1 MLLVDVG
8 SLRPGMTL
16 ARPVL
21 HPDRQDLL
29 LLSEGYLLD
38 APMITHLATHGI
50 SHAWISFPGLED
62 LDCQIS
68 QRVSRSH
75 FQLFEVL
82 NQSIDTLERRV
93 QVKTN
98 INHYK
103 RTVHQMLAEIIDD
116 PFHDL
121 ITHQLKLCGPRLAG
135 HQANCAYL
143 ALLVGAHL
151 SGYLRTQRRALPP
164 DVAENTA
171 QLGLGALLHDV
182 GKVAMPED
190 LRNASILDEQA
201 AWPEYQYHTQC
212 GYQEVRD
219 HVSPVAANVVLHHH
233 QRFDGKGFP
242 AVAKGFKPEPEP
254 LSEQRIHVFSRI
266 VAVVDAFD
274 HLLCPG
280 GKQLPAIVAIAQ
292 LRSDRFR
299 GWFDPVIVEALLRLV
314 PAFMIGQV
322 VRLSDGRQAVIFAN
336 HPESPCRPT
345 VKPLTGPIEDLSSRA
360 DARPLDL
367 RMSRKISI
375 EMVDGVDVRPYL
387 YTGEFEPASQCAA

>member
-16 ARPVL
+16 ARPVI
-21 HPDRQDLL
+21 HPDRKDLL
-29 LLSEGYLLD
+29 LLGEGQVLD
-38 APMITHLATHGI
+38 APMVTHLVTHGI
-50 SHAWISFPGLED
+50 THAWISFPGLEE

-68 QRVSRSH
+68 QRVSQSH
-75 FQLFEVL
+75 FQLFDVL
-82 NQSIDTLERRV
+82 NRSIDTLERKV

-98 INHYK
+98 ISHYK
-103 RTVHQMLAEIIDD
+103 RAVHLMLAEIIDD

-151 SGYLRTQRRALPP
+151 SGYLRAQRRALPP

-182 GKVAMPED
+182 GKIAMPEE
-190 LRNASILDEQA
+190 LRNVSILDEGA
-201 AWPEYQYHTQC
+201 AWSEYQYHTQC
-212 GYQEVRD
+212 GYQEVRE

-242 AVAKGFKPEPEP
+242 AVAKSFKPEPEP
-254 LSEQRIHVFSRI
+254 LAEQRIHVFSRI

-280 GKQLPAIVAIAQ
+280 GKQVPALVAISQ

-314 PAFMIGQV
+314 PPFMIGQIV
-322 VRLSDGRQAVIFAN
+322 QLNDKRQAVIIAN

-345 VKPLTGPIEDLSSRA
+345 VRPITGAIDDPSSRA
-360 DARPLDL
+360 ESRPLDL
-367 RMSRKISI
+367 RMSRSHSI
-375 EMVDGVDVRPYL
+375 QAVDGVDVSPYL
-387 YTGEFEPASQCAA
+387 YTGEFEPASQWAA

>member
-8 SLRPGMTL
+8 SLRPGMKL
-16 ARPVL
+16 ARPVI

-29 LLSEGYLLD
+29 LLGDGHVLD
-38 APMITHLATHGI
+38 AQMVTHLVTHGI
-50 SHAWISFPGLED
+50 SHAWISFPGLEE
-62 LDCQIS
+62 LDTQIS
-68 QRVSRSH
+68 KKVSQSH
-75 FQLFEVL
+75 FQLFDVL
-82 NQSIDTLERRV
+82 NRSIDTLERRV

-98 INHYK
+98 ISHYK
-103 RTVHQMLAEIIDD
+103 RAVHQMLAEIIDD

-121 ITHQLKLCGPRLAG
+121 ITHQLRLCGPRLAG

-151 SGYLRTQRRALPP
+151 SGYLRAQRRALPP

-171 QLGLGALLHDV
+171 QLGMGALLHDV

-201 AWPEYQYHTQC
+201 GWPEYQYHTQC

-233 QRFDGKGFP
+233 QRFDGRGFP
-242 AVAKGFKPEPEP
+242 AVAKSFKPEPEP

-280 GKQLPAIVAIAQ
+280 GKQAPAIVAISQ
-292 LRSDRFR
+292 IRSERFR

-314 PAFMIGQV
+314 PPFMVGQV
-322 VRLSDGRQAVIFAN
+322 IELSDKRQAVIIAN

-345 VKPLTGPIEDLSSRA
+345 VRPLSAPVDDPGSRA
-360 DARPLDL
+360 DSRPLDL

-375 EMVDGVDVRPYL
+375 DLVDGVDVRPYL
-387 YTGEFEPASQCAA
+387 YTGDFEPCSQAAA

>member
-1 MLLVDVG
+1 MK
-8 SLRPGMTL
+8 L
-16 ARPVL
+16 ARPVI

-29 LLSEGYLLD
+29 LLGEGHVLD
-38 APMITHLATHGI
+38 APLVTHLVTNGI
-50 SHAWISFPGLED
+50 SHVWIAFPGLEE

-68 QRVSRSH
+68 KKVSQSH
-75 FQLFEVL
+75 YQLFDVL
-82 NQSIDTLERRV
+82 NRSIDTLERRV

-98 INHYK
+98 ISHYK
-103 RTVHQMLAEIIDD
+103 RAVHQMLAEIIDD

-151 SGYLRTQRRALPP
+151 SGYLRAQRRALPP

-190 LRNASILDEQA
+190 MRNACILDPQA
-201 AWPEYQYHTQC
+201 DWPEYQYHTQC
-212 GYQEVRD
+212 GYQEVRE

-242 AVAKGFKPEPEP
+242 AVAKSFRPEPEP
-254 LSEQRIHVFSRI
+254 LSEHRIHVFSRI

-280 GKQLPAIVAIAQ
+280 GKQVPAIVAIAQ

-314 PAFMIGQV
+314 PPFMVGQI
-322 VRLSDGRQAVIFAN
+322 VRLNDGRQAVIIAN

-345 VKPLTGPIEDLSSRA
+345 LRPISGDIDDPASRA

-367 RMSRKISI
+367 RMSRSLTI
-375 EMVDGVDVRPYL
+375 ETIDGVDVRPYL
-387 YTGEFEPASQCAA
+387 YTGDFEPSSQLAA